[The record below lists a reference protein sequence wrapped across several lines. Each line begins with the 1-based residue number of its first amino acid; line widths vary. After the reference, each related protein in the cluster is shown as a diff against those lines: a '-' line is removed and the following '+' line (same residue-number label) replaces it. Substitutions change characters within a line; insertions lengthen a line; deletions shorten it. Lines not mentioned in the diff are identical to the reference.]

1 MTQTPETPPPT
12 PKSRIAAW
20 FFWGTITVMT
30 LGTLALQV
38 AGSQNAAPAASDVS
52 KNSTELLAKNSGPR
66 LRGPRMRSCNKCCRR
81 STRF

>member
-52 KNSTELLAKNSGPR
+52 KNSTELLAEKIPGR
-66 LRGPRMRSCNKCCRR
+66 A
-81 STRF
+81 